1 MPSKGKKKRKL
12 QKKPTIKVTS
22 KARVLKVDTVR
33 RDALKYAPTIVPSNG
48 AVFRV
53 KIKKK

>member
-22 KARVLKVDTVR
+22 KARVLKADTVR
-33 RDALKYAPTIVPSNG
+33 HDALKYMSIRNNA
-48 AVFRV
+48 AVFKV

>member
-1 MPSKGKKKRKL
+1 MPSKGNKKRKL

-33 RDALKYAPTIVPSNG
+33 RDALKYMVIPDNA
-48 AVFRV
+48 AVFKV